1 MQTTRPIAPQQ
12 AADPRPAE
20 SRPPLPS
27 AFPPR
32 RRFRLGTLVFVV
44 LGCGLLAATV
54 VGTNWLTDGHAQD
67 NHQPPPADPAFV
79 VGFGFGDVESR
90 VINLHPS
97 QPGEI

>member
-1 MQTTRPIAPQQ
+1 MK
-12 AADPRPAE
+12 
-20 SRPPLPS
+20 
-27 AFPPR
+27 R
-32 RRFRLGTLVFVV
+32 RLLVFVV

-97 QPGEI
+97 QPVLAIERAVTLTTCLHSWPATTPITVRFIQR